1 MPSGRL
7 IGSGHYSTGNA
18 VSHLAAPTGWD
29 RVYPM
34 DPGLS
39 TYPRA
44 GQQVAVSVL
53 LPLPLVTPYDYLVPD
68 DLSVEPGS
76 YVEVPLGARQATG
89 VVWGPARGGV
99 DPEKLREI
107 SAVLDLPPMPANLRE
122 FVDWVAGYTLARVGT
137 VLRMTMSVPKA
148 LSPPKPVTAYR
159 LAPGIDTKSESLPDG
174 VRLTEARKRVL
185 QVLADGTSRLAADL
199 VRTSSASS
207 SVIRG
212 MVDADLLQQL
222 AIQDEEPVAQ
232 PDPALAGAILS
243 DVQAAAAA
251 DLVTAV
257 AAGYSVTLL
266 DGVTGSGKTEVYF
279 EAIAAALIAG
289 KQVIVLLPEI
299 ALTADWLGRFEK
311 RFGVPP
317 VVWHSDLSMSE
328 RRHNWRAVLYGQ
340 AKLVVGARSA
350 LMLPYRD
357 LGLIVIDEEHDS
369 SFKQEEG
376 VIYNARDMAVV
387 RGHIG
392 DFPVILASATP
403 SLETVDNVWR
413 GRYRRLSL
421 PERFAGASMPS
432 IAAIDM
438 RNEPLDRQSWLSPN
452 LARAVSET
460 IAAGEQAMLFLNR
473 RGYAPLT
480 LCRACGHRLDCPQC
494 TAWLVEHRLLDR
506 LQCHH
511 CGYSAPPPKT
521 CPTCEAEG
529 RFAACGPGVERLA
542 EEARAKFPDVRFEI
556 MSSDTIH
563 KPADAIALVR
573 RMGAREID
581 VLIGTQI
588 MAKGFHFPLLTL
600 VGVID
605 ADLGLA
611 GGDLRAAERTY
622 QLLHQVSGRAG
633 RADRP
638 GRVLLQTY
646 QPEHP
651 VMQALIGG
659 DRDKFI
665 ETEANARKLHNMP
678 PYGRLAAL
686 IVSGRNERAVD
697 DAANAL
703 GRSAPRREGLSVLG
717 PAPAPIS
724 VIRGRHRRRLLVRAR
739 KDINIQDILRRW
751 VFSLKV
757 KGGVRISVDIDP
769 YSFM

>member
-1 MPSGRL
+1 
-7 IGSGHYSTGNA
+7 
-18 VSHLAAPTGWD
+18 
-29 RVYPM
+29 M

-39 TYPRA
+39 THPTPDRR
-44 GQQVAVSVL
+44 VAVSVL
-53 LPLPLVTPYDYLVPD
+53 LPLPLTAPYDYLVPS
-68 DLSVEPGS
+68 DLVVEPGA

-89 VVWGPARGGV
+89 VVWGPARGDV
-99 DPEKLREI
+99 DPKKLREI
-107 SAVLDLPPMPANLRE
+107 SAVLDLPPMPGDLRE
-122 FVDWVAGYTLARVGT
+122 FVDWVAAYTLARLGT

-159 LAPGIDTKSESLPDG
+159 IAPGVDTKSESLPGG
-174 VRLTEARKRVL
+174 VRLTDARKRVL
-185 QVLADGTSRLAADL
+185 GVLAHDRPVPGSDIAKASG
-199 VRTSSASS
+199 SSAA
-207 SVIRG
+207 VIRG
-212 MVDADLLQQL
+212 MADAGVLQQIAL
-222 AIQDEEPVAQ
+222 RDEEPVAR
-232 PDPALAGAILS
+232 PDPDLAGAILS
-243 DVQAAAAA
+243 DAQQAAAAT
-251 DLVTAV
+251 LVSSIG
-257 AAGYSVTLL
+257 AGYSVTLL

-279 EAIAAALIAG
+279 EAIAAALRADR
-289 KQVIVLLPEI
+289 QVIVLLPEI

-311 RFGVPP
+311 RFGVRP
-317 VVWHSDLSMSE
+317 VVWHSDLPMSE
-328 RRHNWRAVLYGQ
+328 RRRSWRAVTHGD

-350 LMLPYRD
+350 LMLPYRE
-357 LGLIVIDEEHDS
+357 LGLIVIDEEHDP
-369 SFKQEEG
+369 SFKQDEG

-413 GRYRRLSL
+413 ERYQRLSL
-421 PERFAGASMPS
+421 PERFAGATLPD
-432 IAAIDM
+432 IHAVDM
-438 RNEPLDRQSWLSPN
+438 RTETLDRQSWLSPT
-452 LARAVSET
+452 LSRAVSET
-460 IAAGEQAMLFLNR
+460 IAGGEQAMLFLNR

-480 LCRACGHRLDCPQC
+480 LCRACGHRLDCTQC

-511 CGYSAPPPKT
+511 CGYSAPPPLT
-521 CPTCEAEG
+521 CPSCEAEG

-542 EEARAKFPDVRFEI
+542 EEARAKFPDIRFEI
-556 MSSDTIH
+556 MSSDTVH
-563 KPADAIALVR
+563 TPADALALVR
-573 RMGAREID
+573 RMENHEID

-588 MAKGFHFPLLTL
+588 MAKGFHFPALTL

-665 ETEANARKLHNMP
+665 ETEASARKQHHMP
-678 PYGRLAAL
+678 PYGRLAAI

-703 GRSAPRREGLSVLG
+703 GRSAPRREGVSVLG

-724 VIRGRHRRRLLVRAR
+724 VVRGRHRRRLLVRAR
-739 KDINIQDILRRW
+739 KDINVQDIVRRW
-751 VFSLKV
+751 VFSLKA

>member
-1 MPSGRL
+1 
-7 IGSGHYSTGNA
+7 
-18 VSHLAAPTGWD
+18 
-29 RVYPM
+29 M
-34 DPGLS
+34 DPSLS
-39 TYPRA
+39 TRPASDQRE
-44 GQQVAVSVL
+44 AVSVL
-53 LPLPLVTPYDYLVPD
+53 LPLPLVVPYDYLVPA
-68 DLSVEPGS
+68 DLAVETGS

-89 VVWGPARGGV
+89 VVWGPAKGGV
-99 DPEKLREI
+99 DPKKLREI
-107 SAVLDLPPMPANLRE
+107 SAVIDLPPMPADLRE
-122 FVDWVAGYTLARVGT
+122 FVDWVAAYTLARRGT

-159 LAPGIDTKSESLPDG
+159 IAPGVNLKSESLPGG
-174 VRLTEARKRVL
+174 VRLTPARKRVL
-185 QVLADGTSRLAADL
+185 DALRSGRPMPGADL
-199 VRTSSASS
+199 AKVSGSSAA
-207 SVIRG
+207 VIRG
-212 MVDADLLQQL
+212 MADAGILQQL
-222 AIQDEEPVAQ
+222 ALSDEEPVPQ
-232 PDPALAGAILS
+232 PDPGLPGAVLSDAQHAGATT
-243 DVQAAAAA
+243 
-251 DLVTAV
+251 LVDSV
-257 AAGYSVTLL
+257 GAGYSVTLL

-279 EAIAAALIAG
+279 EAIAAALQADR
-289 KQVIVLLPEI
+289 QVIVLLPEI

-311 RFGVPP
+311 RFGVRP
-317 VVWHSDLSMSE
+317 VVWHSDLPMSE
-328 RRHNWRAVLYGQ
+328 RRRNWRAVTYGD

-357 LGLIVIDEEHDS
+357 LGLIVIDEEHDP
-369 SFKQEEG
+369 SFKQDEG

-392 DFPVILASATP
+392 NFPVILASATP

-413 GRYRRLSL
+413 GRYRRISL
-421 PERFAGASMPS
+421 PERFAGARLPE
-432 IAAIDM
+432 IAAVDM
-438 RNEPLDRQSWLSPN
+438 RTETLDRQSWLSPT
-452 LARAVSET
+452 LARGVSET
-460 IAAGEQAMLFLNR
+460 VAAGEQAMLFLNR

-511 CGYSAPPPKT
+511 CGYSAPPPHT
-521 CPTCEAEG
+521 CPSCEAEG

-556 MSSDTIH
+556 MSSDTVQ
-563 KPADAIALVR
+563 KPADALALVR
-573 RMGAREID
+573 RMENHEID

-588 MAKGFHFPLLTL
+588 MAKGFHFPTLTL

-633 RADRP
+633 RAQRP

-651 VMQALIGG
+651 VMLALVGG
-659 DRDKFI
+659 DRDNFI
-665 ETEANARKLHNMP
+665 ETEASARKQHHMP
-678 PYGRLAAL
+678 PYGRLAAI

-724 VIRGRHRRRLLVRAR
+724 VVRGRHRRRLLVRAR

-751 VFSLKV
+751 VYALKV
-757 KGGVRISVDIDP
+757 TGGVRISVDIDP
-769 YSFM
+769 YNFM

>member
-1 MPSGRL
+1 
-7 IGSGHYSTGNA
+7 
-18 VSHLAAPTGWD
+18 
-29 RVYPM
+29 M
-34 DPGLS
+34 DPSLS
-39 TYPRA
+39 TRPASDQRE
-44 GQQVAVSVL
+44 AVSVL
-53 LPLPLVTPYDYLVPD
+53 LPLPLVAPYDYLVPA
-68 DLSVEPGS
+68 DLAVEPGS
-76 YVEVPLGARQATG
+76 YVEVPLGGRQATG
-89 VVWGPARGGV
+89 VVWGTAKGGV

-107 SAVLDLPPMPANLRE
+107 SAVIDLPPMPPNLRE
-122 FVDWVAGYTLARVGT
+122 FVDWVAAYTLARLGT

-159 LAPGIDTKSESLPDG
+159 IASGVDLKNESLPGG
-174 VRLTEARKRVL
+174 VRLTPARRRVL
-185 QVLADGTSRLAADL
+185 DALRPGRPMPGADL
-199 VRTSSASS
+199 AKASGSSAA
-207 SVIRG
+207 VIRG
-212 MVDADLLQQL
+212 MADAGILQQL
-222 AIQDEEPVAQ
+222 ALSDEEPVPR
-232 PDPALAGAILS
+232 PDPGLPGAVLSDAQRAGAKTL
-243 DVQAAAAA
+243 VAA
-251 DLVTAV
+251 VG
-257 AAGYSVTLL
+257 AGYSVALL

-279 EAIAAALIAG
+279 EAIAAALRAD

-311 RFGVPP
+311 RFGVRP
-317 VVWHSDLSMSE
+317 VVWHSDLPMSE
-328 RRHNWRAVLYGQ
+328 RRRNWRAVAHGD

-357 LGLIVIDEEHDS
+357 LGLIVIDEEHDP
-369 SFKQEEG
+369 SFKQDEG

-392 DFPVILASATP
+392 NFPVILASATP

-413 GRYRRLSL
+413 GRYQRISL
-421 PERFAGASMPS
+421 PERFAGASLPE
-432 IAAIDM
+432 IAAVDM
-438 RNEPLDRQSWLSPN
+438 RAETLDRQSWLSPT
-452 LARAVSET
+452 LARGVSET
-460 IAAGEQAMLFLNR
+460 VAAGEQAMLFLNR

-511 CGYSAPPPKT
+511 CGYSAPPPHT
-521 CPTCEAEG
+521 CPSCEAEG

-542 EEARAKFPDVRFEI
+542 EEAGAKFPDVRFEI
-556 MSSDTIH
+556 MSSDTVH
-563 KPADAIALVR
+563 KPADALALVR
-573 RMGAREID
+573 RMENHEID

-588 MAKGFHFPLLTL
+588 MAKGFHFPTLTL

-633 RADRP
+633 RAQRP

-659 DRDKFI
+659 DRDNFI
-665 ETEANARKLHNMP
+665 ETEASARRQHHMP
-678 PYGRLAAL
+678 PYGRLAAI

-724 VIRGRHRRRLLVRAR
+724 VVRGRHRRRLLVRAR
-739 KDINIQDILRRW
+739 KDINIQEILRRW
-751 VFSLKV
+751 VFALKV
-757 KGGVRISVDIDP
+757 TGGVRIAVDIDP
-769 YSFM
+769 YNFM

>member
-1 MPSGRL
+1 
-7 IGSGHYSTGNA
+7 
-18 VSHLAAPTGWD
+18 
-29 RVYPM
+29 M

-39 TYPRA
+39 TRPKPD
-44 GQQVAVSVL
+44 GGTAVSVL
-53 LPLPLVTPYDYLVPD
+53 LPLPLVAPYDYLVPPEMA
-68 DLSVEPGS
+68 VEPGT

-89 VVWGPARGGV
+89 VVWGAARGDV
-99 DPEKLREI
+99 EPEKLREI
-107 SAVLDLPPMPANLRE
+107 SAVLDLPPVPPDLRE
-122 FVDWVAGYTLARVGT
+122 FVDWVASYTLARLGT

-159 LAPGIDTKSESLPDG
+159 IAPGVEAKSESLPRG
-174 VRLTEARKRVL
+174 VRLTDARKRVL
-185 QVLADGTSRLAADL
+185 QALAHGGPVPGAEIAKSSG
-199 VRTSSASS
+199 SSAA
-207 SVIRG
+207 VVRG
-212 MVDADLLQQL
+212 L
-222 AIQDEEPVAQ
+222 AEAGILEQIALSDETPVAR
-232 PDPALAGAILS
+232 PDPDLAGPVLS
-243 DVQAAAAA
+243 DHQQAAAET
-251 DLVTAV
+251 LVASIGD
-257 AAGYSVTLL
+257 GYSVTLL

-279 EAIAAALIAG
+279 EAIAAALRADH
-289 KQVIVLLPEI
+289 QVLVLLPEI

-311 RFGVPP
+311 RFGTRP
-317 VVWHSDLSMSE
+317 VVWHSDLPMSE
-328 RRHNWRAVLYGQ
+328 RRRNWRAVTHGD

-350 LMLPYRD
+350 LMLPFRD
-357 LGLIVIDEEHDS
+357 LGLIVIDEEHDP
-369 SFKQEEG
+369 SFKQDEG
-376 VIYNARDMAVV
+376 VIYNARDMAIV

-392 DFPVILASATP
+392 GFPVILASATP

-413 GRYRRLSL
+413 EKYRRLSL
-421 PERFAGASMPS
+421 PERFAGASLPDIS
-432 IAAIDM
+432 AVDM
-438 RNEPLDRQSWLSPN
+438 RTETLDRQSWLSPT

-460 IAAGEQAMLFLNR
+460 IAGGEQAMLFLNR

-511 CGYSAPPPKT
+511 CGYSAPPPVT
-521 CPTCEAEG
+521 CPSCEAEG

-542 EEARAKFPDVRFEI
+542 EEARARFPDIRFEI
-556 MSSDTIH
+556 MSSDTVH

-573 RMGAREID
+573 RMENHEID

-588 MAKGFHFPLLTL
+588 MAKGFHFPTLTL

-651 VMQALIGG
+651 VMKALVGG
-659 DRDKFI
+659 DRDNFI
-665 ETEANARKLHNMP
+665 RTEASARKQHHMP
-678 PYGRLAAL
+678 PYGRLAGI

-703 GRSAPRREGLSVLG
+703 GRSAPRREGLTVLG

-724 VIRGRHRRRLLVRAR
+724 VVRGRHRRRLLVRAR

-751 VFSLKV
+751 VYARKV
-757 KGGVRISVDIDP
+757 TGGVRISVDIDP

>member
-1 MPSGRL
+1 
-7 IGSGHYSTGNA
+7 
-18 VSHLAAPTGWD
+18 
-29 RVYPM
+29 M

-39 TYPRA
+39 TQPATDRRE
-44 GQQVAVSVL
+44 AVSVL
-53 LPLPLVTPYDYLVPD
+53 LPLPLIAPYDYLVPPD
-68 DLSVEPGS
+68 VPVEPGS
-76 YVEVPLGARQATG
+76 YVSVPLGGRQATG
-89 VVWGPARGGV
+89 VVWGPAKGDV
-99 DPEKLREI
+99 DPKKLREI
-107 SAVLDLPPMPANLRE
+107 SAVLDLPPMPADLRE
-122 FVDWVAGYTLARVGT
+122 FVDWVAAYTLARLGT

-148 LSPPKPVTAYR
+148 LTAPKPMTAYR
-159 LAPGIDTKSESLPDG
+159 PAPGIDAKSESLPG
-174 VRLTEARKRVL
+174 GIRLTDARRRVL
-185 QVLADGTSRLAADL
+185 AALHDGRPMPGADL
-199 VRTSSASS
+199 ARAAGSSAA
-207 SVIRG
+207 VIRG
-212 MVDADLLQQL
+212 MADAGILQPL
-222 AIQDEEPVAQ
+222 ALSDEEPVPR
-232 PDPALAGAILS
+232 PDPDLPGAVLS
-243 DVQAAAAA
+243 DAQNAAAAT
-251 DLVTAV
+251 LVGSV
-257 AAGYSVTLL
+257 GAGYSVTLL

-279 EAIAAALIAG
+279 EAIAAALRAD

-311 RFGVPP
+311 RFGERP
-317 VVWHSDLSMSE
+317 VVWHSDIPMSE
-328 RRHNWRAVLYGQ
+328 RRRNWRAVAHGT
-340 AKLVVGARSA
+340 ARLVVGARSA

-357 LGLIVIDEEHDS
+357 LGLIVIDEEHDP
-369 SFKQEEG
+369 SFKQDEG

-392 DFPVILASATP
+392 GFPVILASATP

-413 GRYRRLSL
+413 GRYQRLSL
-421 PERFAGASMPS
+421 PERFAGATLPE
-432 IAAIDM
+432 ITAIDM
-438 RNEPLDRQSWLSPN
+438 RTETLDRQSWLSPL

-460 IAAGEQAMLFLNR
+460 VAAGEQAMLFLNR

-494 TAWLVEHRLLDR
+494 TAWLVEHRLRDR

-511 CGYSAPPPKT
+511 CGYSAPPPHT
-521 CPTCEAEG
+521 CPSCEAEG

-542 EEARAKFPDVRFEI
+542 EEARAKFPDIRFEI
-556 MSSDTIH
+556 MSSDTVH
-563 KPADAIALVR
+563 RPSDALALVR
-573 RMGAREID
+573 RMENHEID

-588 MAKGFHFPLLTL
+588 MAKGFHFPTLTL

-633 RADRP
+633 RAERP

-651 VMQALIGG
+651 VMQALVGG
-659 DRDKFI
+659 DRDNFI
-665 ETEANARKLHNMP
+665 RTEADARKQHHMP
-678 PYGRLAAL
+678 PYGRLAAI

-703 GRSAPRREGLSVLG
+703 GRSAPRRDGVSVLG

-724 VIRGRHRRRLLVRAR
+724 VVRGRHRRRLLVRAR
-739 KDINIQDILRRW
+739 KDINIQEILRRW
-751 VFSLKV
+751 VYSLKPT
-757 KGGVRISVDIDP
+757 GGVRIAVDIDP

>member
-1 MPSGRL
+1 
-7 IGSGHYSTGNA
+7 
-18 VSHLAAPTGWD
+18 
-29 RVYPM
+29 M

-39 TYPRA
+39 TDPAASRRDS
-44 GQQVAVSVL
+44 VSVL
-53 LPLPLVTPYDYLVPD
+53 LPLPLIAPYDYLVPVD
-68 DLSVEPGS
+68 MAVEPGS

-89 VVWGPARGGV
+89 IVWGPGRGDV
-99 DPEKLREI
+99 DPKKLREI
-107 SAVLDLPPMPANLRE
+107 SAVLELPPMPADLRE
-122 FVDWVAGYTLARVGT
+122 FVDWVAAYTLARLGT

-148 LSPPKPVTAYR
+148 LSPPRPVTAYR
-159 LAPGIDTKSESLPDG
+159 LAPGVDAKSESLPGG
-174 VRLTEARKRVL
+174 VRLTDARKRVL
-185 QVLADGTSRLAADL
+185 QALHHGRPVPGADL
-199 VRTSSASS
+199 VKASGSSAA
-207 SVIRG
+207 VIRG
-212 MVDADLLQQL
+212 MADVAILQQL
-222 AIQDEEPVAQ
+222 ALSDEQPVPR
-232 PDPALAGAILS
+232 PDPDLPGAILS
-243 DVQAAAAA
+243 DVQQAAAAT
-251 DLVTAV
+251 LVDAV
-257 AAGYSVTLL
+257 GSGYSVTLL

-279 EAIAAALIAG
+279 EAIAAALRADR
-289 KQVIVLLPEI
+289 QVIVLLPEI

-311 RFGVPP
+311 RFGVRP
-317 VVWHSDLSMSE
+317 VVWHSDLPMSE
-328 RRHNWRAVLYGQ
+328 RRRNWRAVTHGE

-357 LGLIVIDEEHDS
+357 LGLIVIDEEHDP
-369 SFKQEEG
+369 SFKQDEG

-392 DFPVILASATP
+392 DLPVILASATP

-413 GRYRRLSL
+413 GRYQRLSL
-421 PERFAGASMPS
+421 PERFAGASLPD
-432 IAAIDM
+432 IAAVDM
-438 RNEPLDRQSWLSPN
+438 RAESLDRQSWLSPT
-452 LARAVSET
+452 LMRAVSET
-460 IAAGEQAMLFLNR
+460 VAGGEQAMLFLNR

-511 CGYSAPPPKT
+511 CGYSAPPPHT

-542 EEARAKFPDVRFEI
+542 EEATAKFPDVRFEI
-556 MSSDTIH
+556 MSSDTVH
-563 KPADAIALVR
+563 KPADALALVR
-573 RMGAREID
+573 RMENREID

-588 MAKGFHFPLLTL
+588 MAKGFHFPSLTL
-600 VGVID
+600 VGVVD

-633 RADRP
+633 RAERP

-651 VMQALIGG
+651 VMLALVGG
-659 DRDKFI
+659 DRDNFI
-665 ETEANARKLHNMP
+665 KTEASARKQHHMP
-678 PYGRLAAL
+678 PYGRLAAI

-703 GRSAPRREGLSVLG
+703 GRSAPRREGMSVLG

-724 VIRGRHRRRLLVRAR
+724 IVRGRHRRRLLVRAR

-757 KGGVRISVDIDP
+757 TGGVRISVDIDP

>member
-1 MPSGRL
+1 
-7 IGSGHYSTGNA
+7 
-18 VSHLAAPTGWD
+18 
-29 RVYPM
+29 M

-39 TYPRA
+39 TRPATDQRE
-44 GQQVAVSVL
+44 AVSVL
-53 LPLPLVTPYDYLVPD
+53 LPLPLVAPYDYLVPA
-68 DLSVEPGS
+68 DLAVEPGS
-76 YVEVPLGARQATG
+76 YVAVPLGARQATG
-89 VVWGPARGGV
+89 VVWGPAKGGV
-99 DPEKLREI
+99 DPKKLREI
-107 SAVLDLPPMPANLRE
+107 SAVIDLPPMPADLRE
-122 FVDWVAGYTLARVGT
+122 FVDWVAAYTLSRLGT

-159 LAPGIDTKSESLPDG
+159 IAPGVNHKSESLPAG
-174 VRLTEARKRVL
+174 VRLTPARKHVL
-185 QVLADGTSRLAADL
+185 DALRSGRPMPGAELAKASG
-199 VRTSSASS
+199 SSAA
-207 SVIRG
+207 VIRG
-212 MVDADLLQQL
+212 MADSGILQQL
-222 AIQDEEPVAQ
+222 ALSDEEPVPQ
-232 PDPALAGAILS
+232 PDPGLPGAVLSDAQQAGATTL
-243 DVQAAAAA
+243 VAA
-251 DLVTAV
+251 

-279 EAIAAALIAG
+279 EAIATALRAHR
-289 KQVIVLLPEI
+289 QVIVLLPEI

-311 RFGVPP
+311 RFGVRP
-317 VVWHSDLSMSE
+317 VVWHSDLPMSE
-328 RRHNWRAVLYGQ
+328 RRRNWRAVTHGD
-340 AKLVVGARSA
+340 ARLVVGARSA

-357 LGLIVIDEEHDS
+357 LGLIVIDEEHDP
-369 SFKQEEG
+369 SFKQDEG

-392 DFPVILASATP
+392 NFPVILASATP

-413 GRYRRLSL
+413 GRYQRISL
-421 PERFAGASMPS
+421 PERFAGARLPE
-432 IAAIDM
+432 IAAVDM
-438 RNEPLDRQSWLSPN
+438 RTETLDRQNWLSPT
-452 LARAVSET
+452 LARGVSET
-460 IAAGEQAMLFLNR
+460 VAAGEQAMLFLNR

-511 CGYSAPPPKT
+511 CGYSAPPPHT
-521 CPTCEAEG
+521 CPSCEAEG

-556 MSSDTIH
+556 MSSDTVQ
-563 KPADAIALVR
+563 KPADALALVR
-573 RMGAREID
+573 RMENREID

-588 MAKGFHFPLLTL
+588 MAKGFHFPTLTL

-633 RADRP
+633 RAQRP

-659 DRDKFI
+659 DRDNFI
-665 ETEANARKLHNMP
+665 ETEAAARKQHHMP
-678 PYGRLAAL
+678 PYGRLAAI

-724 VIRGRHRRRLLVRAR
+724 VVRGRHRRRLLVRAR

-751 VFSLKV
+751 VYALKV
-757 KGGVRISVDIDP
+757 TGGVRISVDIDP
-769 YSFM
+769 YNFM